1 MLDKNLVEFL
11 YQDKEYR
18 TTINTILQSALNGH
32 DTANFELFL
41 FRKVTLASNAPLLWP
56 LWRTLADSPQ
66 CVLRCV
72 ARRMGR
78 AWM

>member
-1 MLDKNLVEFL
+1 VLDKNLVEFL

-32 DTANFELFL
+32 DTANFELVL
-41 FRKVTLASNAPLLWP
+41 FRKVTQAMNPVATEAHSGLFAA
-56 LWRTLADSPQ
+56 
-66 CVLRCV
+66 VLRCV